1 MFEGLENAWIG
12 GHYKNRDWRFIS
24 DGIPLREEPDRNTL
38 YPPWRGDKVVKHA
51 GCLLLDRH
59 LANHP
64 VFLEARCERR
74 RSYIC
79 TKSNMTSLSIFI
91 FIKINLFK
99 LINV

>member
-79 TKSNMTSLSIFI
+79 TKSNMAF
-91 FIKINLFK
+91 FK
-99 LINV
+99 YLYFH